1 MGNKHVIAWKEVAS
15 IYLNHEIRREVSI
28 SENTKDGNYYIW
40 PYVTFT
46 ILGVATLPIKI
57 LKISDTSDEAL
68 FEAAVEMMDYCR
80 LPTIEEVEETK
91 IIGGWDETV
100 SEAVGFKKI
109 TGKSITWF
117 QKNCPNLMLY
127 ERNDGRYEFTLYN
140 PVREYF
146 CSKDATL
153 KEKAAMLR
161 DVLNQW

>member
-1 MGNKHVIAWKEVAS
+1 MDKRIVEWKEVVPV
-15 IYLNHEIRREVSI
+15 ILNEEIRRKVSI
-28 SENTKDGNYYIW
+28 SENTKDSNYYIW
-40 PYVTFT
+40 PYVTFSMF
-46 ILGVATLPIKI
+46 GVATLPIKI

-80 LPTIEEVEETK
+80 LPTIEEIEESK
-91 IIGGWDETV
+91 IIGGWGETV

-117 QKNCPNLMLY
+117 DKNCPNLILY

-153 KEKAAMLR
+153 KEKAAMVR

>member
-1 MGNKHVIAWKEVAS
+1 MDKRIIEWKEVVPV
-15 IYLNHEIRREVSI
+15 ILKEEIRRKVDI

-40 PYVTFT
+40 PYVTFGM
-46 ILGVATLPIKI
+46 LGVATLPIKI

-80 LPTIEEVEETK
+80 LPTIEEIEESE
-91 IIGGWDETV
+91 IISSWCNAV
-100 SEAVGFKKI
+100 SEDVAFKKI